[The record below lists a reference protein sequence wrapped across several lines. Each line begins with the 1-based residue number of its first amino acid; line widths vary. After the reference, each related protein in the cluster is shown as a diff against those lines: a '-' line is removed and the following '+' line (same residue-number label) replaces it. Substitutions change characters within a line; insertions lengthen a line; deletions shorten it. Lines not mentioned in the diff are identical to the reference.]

1 MDLEFRQGKFPWD
14 VCSELFSEFL
24 RSFNGSRG
32 LRSEPGDLSVVPGTQ
47 VKVGEEKWLY
57 NAVL

>member
-32 LRSEPGDLSVVPGTQ
+32 LLSKPGNLSRVPGTQ
-47 VKVGEEKWLY
+47 VRVEEEKWL
-57 NAVL
+57 